1 MERSGAT
8 SCLSCPPGCDEA
20 VSIATRT
27 RQRNQ
32 TYHHSAFAPTAIPV
46 TGDISHPIALTPNT
60 RPDTDLGVQLNT
72 HLEIALENGFG
83 DGKGARSGG
92 VALEAEH
99 GVVIALLGFGR
110 RSDGGSAVDGFMED
124 GVVRVVFF
132 HGIEVIGTLEQMLT
146 LTRGIFCADG
156 LAVDA
161 LC

>member
-20 VSIATRT
+20 VSIATWT
-27 RQRNQ
+27 GWCDQ

-46 TGDISHPIALTPNT
+46 TGNVSDPIALAPNT
-60 RPDTDLGVQLNT
+60 RPDTDLGVQLNA

-83 DGKGARSGG
+83 DGKGAGSGG

-99 GVVIALLGFGR
+99 GVMIALLGFGGG
-110 RSDGGSAVDGFMED
+110 SDGGSAVDGFMED
-124 GVVRVVFF
+124 GVVGVVFF

-146 LTRGIFCADG
+146 LT
-156 LAVDA
+156 
-161 LC
+161 